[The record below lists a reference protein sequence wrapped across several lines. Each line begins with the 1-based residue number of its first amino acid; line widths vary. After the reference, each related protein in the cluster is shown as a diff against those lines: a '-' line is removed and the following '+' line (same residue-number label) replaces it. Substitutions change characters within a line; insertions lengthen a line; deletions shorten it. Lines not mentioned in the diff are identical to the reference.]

1 MTSRILLKNVSVKI
15 IWVLFLGTHLIC
27 TDLFSQN
34 SRIDSLKTALE
45 STQPDSAK
53 VNLLNEI
60 GLEYFYE
67 EEFDEAKTFFL
78 RAIKSAEESDFRKG
92 QAYALK
98 NLGLVEYYQGNF
110 TSVFDSW
117 TLSLQIF
124 ESIPDTLGIANLSS
138 NVGVIYYDQGS
149 YARAL
154 DYYLQSLRYSEFL
167 EDPVRITTALVNIGG
182 VYTQMQ
188 EYEKALNYYQQ
199 LEFYLDEIDD
209 PDIES
214 AYLLGTGE
222 VYSLKDDHKMA
233 LEYYLQ
239 ALKTT
244 RGTTDYAHNL
254 TMIGKEEYELG
265 NRELAIKYYDSAY
278 AIATEDNLPLDLVQT
293 RLAMGRIYLDED
305 PKKAIEIYEEG
316 AFIAR
321 SMAINEDLKDI
332 YEGMSKAYLNLGDY
346 KNAYVYQEEFLKL
359 KDSIFNL
366 ETDDK
371 IRGLQFDFDLQKKED
386 EIGLLEKEAQI
397 QELQEKRQK
406 TITWAISILL
416 FFIGLLALGQ
426 YRRYKFTKETNRI
439 IENEKERSDSL
450 LLNILPEETA
460 QELKDHGKVKA
471 KRYEQVTVLFT
482 DFVGF
487 TSYSQNLEPEELVA
501 SVDHY
506 FSKFDEIVER
516 HGLEKIKTIGDAYM
530 CAGGIPEPDENH
542 VVKII
547 EVAFEFI
554 SFLRGS
560 KDEMKESITPFD
572 VRIGLNTGPVVAG
585 VVGTKKFAY
594 DIWGDT
600 VNVASRMESNSEPG
614 RINVSENTYELI
626 KDIFDCEY
634 RGEIK
639 VKNHGKM
646 KMYFVNGRTND
657 QKSPEKKSGVSEKV

>member
-1 MTSRILLKNVSVKI
+1 
-15 IWVLFLGTHLIC
+15 
-27 TDLFSQN
+27 
-34 SRIDSLKTALE
+34 
-45 STQPDSAK
+45 
-53 VNLLNEI
+53 
-60 GLEYFYE
+60 
-67 EEFDEAKTFFL
+67 
-78 RAIKSAEESDFRKG
+78 
-92 QAYALK
+92 
-98 NLGLVEYYQGNF
+98 
-110 TSVFDSW
+110 
-117 TLSLQIF
+117 
-124 ESIPDTLGIANLSS
+124 
-138 NVGVIYYDQGS
+138 
-149 YARAL
+149 
-154 DYYLQSLRYSEFL
+154 
-167 EDPVRITTALVNIGG
+167 
-182 VYTQMQ
+182 MQ
-188 EYEKALNYYQQ
+188 EYDKALNYYQQ
-199 LEFYLDEIDD
+199 LEFYLDRIED
-209 PDIES
+209 PKIES
-214 AYLLGTGE
+214 AYLLGIGE
-222 VYSLKDDHKMA
+222 VYSLKDEHQMA
-233 LEYYLQ
+233 LDYYLK
-239 ALKTT
+239 ALKSTK
-244 RGTTDYAHNL
+244 GTPAYAHNL

-265 NRELAIKYYDSAY
+265 SRELAIKYYDSAY
-278 AIATEDNLPLDLVQT
+278 TIATKDNLPLDLVQT
-293 RLAMGRIYLDED
+293 RLAMGRIYMNED

-316 AFIAR
+316 AFIAK
-321 SMAINEDLKDI
+321 SMALNEDLKDI
-332 YEGMSKAYLNLGDY
+332 YEGMSEAYLNLGDY

-359 KDSIFNL
+359 KDSIFNI

-406 TITWAISILL
+406 TITWAVSILL

-426 YRRYKFTKETNRI
+426 YRRYKFTKETNKI
-439 IENEKERSDSL
+439 IANEKERSDNL

-471 KRYEQVTVLFT
+471 KRYEKVTVLFT

-487 TSYSQNLEPEELVA
+487 TSYSQDLEPEELVA

-530 CAGGIPEPDENH
+530 CAGGIPEPDEGH

-554 SFLRGS
+554 SFLNDS
-560 KDEMKESITPFD
+560 KSGMKESITPFD

-614 RINVSENTYELI
+614 RINISEYTYELI
-626 KDIFDCEY
+626 KDKFDCEY

-646 KMYFVNGRTND
+646 KMYFVNGRI
-657 QKSPEKKSGVSEKV
+657 EGE